1 MWRTLSIRSACGAL
15 VLLSAAITACSDN
28 QASPTAK
35 PITPPDPAPIAVA
48 AAAPTTVAPSK
59 AAPAPTKLAPTPA
72 TVVRAT
78 ELKDK
83 PITDAR
89 TLKKLAARTAVTVI
103 QRQGGWLQV
112 NAQGQQGWVR
122 LLHVSTQPSNAGGG
136 TAKDIEAAKRLAT
149 GRAGGGNIVATSGIR
164 GLNEEQLRLA
174 APDPAALAKLDGYA
188 ATDAQA
194 ADYARAHGLT
204 PRRVKTP
211 AKPK

>member
-1 MWRTLSIRSACGAL
+1 MWCTSSLRSVCGAF
-15 VLLSAAITACSDN
+15 VLLSVVAGCNDNSTPPTANQPTPADPSPITA
-28 QASPTAK
+28 
-35 PITPPDPAPIAVA
+35 A
-48 AAAPTTVAPSK
+48 AAAPAAPTPAK
-59 AAPAPTKLAPTPA
+59 AAPTPAKLAPTPA
-72 TVVRAT
+72 TIVRAT

-83 PITDAR
+83 PATTAR

-112 NAQGQQGWVR
+112 SAQGQQGWVR
-122 LLHVSTQPSNAGGG
+122 LLHVSAQPSNAGGG
-136 TAKDIEAAKRLAT
+136 TAKDVEAAKRLAT

-164 GLNEEQLRLA
+164 GLNEEQLRSA

-194 ADYARAHGLT
+194 ADYARTHGLT
-204 PRRVKTP
+204 PRRVKAP